1 MCNVNYANYETNN
14 NYVNYETLYKI
25 ISILYRI

>member
-25 ISILYRI
+25 ISILYIR